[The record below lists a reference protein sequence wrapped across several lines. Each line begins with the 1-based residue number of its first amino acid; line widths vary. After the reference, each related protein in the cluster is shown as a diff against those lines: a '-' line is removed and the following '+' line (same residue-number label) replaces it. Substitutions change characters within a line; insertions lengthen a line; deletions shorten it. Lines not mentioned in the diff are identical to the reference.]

1 MQQIQEIDIQRF
13 FTKYVPDPEAPEAMK
28 AVDYVAYGPRGAL
41 DRTVTVER
49 ISRLQ
54 SVQGGEDTDNLAV
67 QLARYRWDMIRP
79 RYEAWK
85 EGREMP
91 VDGVPLAAF
100 AALSPEDI
108 DLLHIN
114 KVHTVEQLA
123 SMPDRLVQ
131 KLALPN
137 VRALMEQAKMFLA
150 NADRTA
156 ASARMTQIEDEN
168 RALRARL
175 EEIEKATSQKR
186 GPGRPPKAVAE
197 PADGDFDGSAVEAA

>member
-13 FTKYVPDPEAPEAMK
+13 FTKYVPDPDNEGAMK
-28 AVDYVAYGPRGAL
+28 GVDYVAYGPLGAL

-49 ISRLQ
+49 VSRLQ

-67 QLARYRWDMIRP
+67 QLARFRWDQIRP

-91 VDGVPLAAF
+91 VDGTPLGAF
-100 AALSPEDI
+100 AALSAEDV

-114 KVHTVEQLA
+114 RVHTVEQLA

-137 VRALMEQAKMFLA
+137 IRALMEQAKMFLA
-150 NADRTA
+150 NSDRTA

-175 EEIEKATSQKR
+175 EEIEKTTQQRR
-186 GPGRPPKAVAE
+186 GPGRPPKNGQE
-197 PADGDFDGSAVEAA
+197 PVGGFNDAQAVEAA